1 MKVLKRF
8 HIENCQFDSMLQ
20 FTGFLSTLKDQ
31 VVLMNCMKEGML
43 EKIVIKN
50 VKLPQA

>member
-1 MKVLKRF
+1 MLKRF
-8 HIENCQFDSMLQ
+8 HIENCQFHSMLQ

-31 VVLMNCMKEGML
+31 IVLLDCMKEGLL

-50 VKLPQA
+50 VKLP